1 LPITDFYKAK
11 NLRGGCLNK
20 CKECAKIDA
29 HVYYKQKSQDADWV
43 EKERER
49 GREKYSRLNY
59 KEKYKNQSLIS
70 FLPSCYRNIERKA
83 RQMGLRKKGYELHHW
98 NYNKLNSVFL
108 VSAKA
113 HKCIHRHMTFDR
125 KSLRCY
131 KEDGTLLKTKKQ
143 AEEYF
148 NSILLSEGFT
158 EKVEYVEIPYKTL
171 AS

>member
-1 LPITDFYKAK
+1 
-11 NLRGGCLNK
+11 
-20 CKECAKIDA
+20 
-29 HVYYKQKSQDADWV
+29 
-43 EKERER
+43 
-49 GREKYSRLNY
+49 
-59 KEKYKNQSLIS
+59 
-70 FLPSCYRNIERKA
+70 
-83 RQMGLRKKGYELHHW
+83 
-98 NYNKLNSVFL
+98 
-108 VSAKA
+108 
-113 HKCIHRHMTFDR
+113 MTFDR